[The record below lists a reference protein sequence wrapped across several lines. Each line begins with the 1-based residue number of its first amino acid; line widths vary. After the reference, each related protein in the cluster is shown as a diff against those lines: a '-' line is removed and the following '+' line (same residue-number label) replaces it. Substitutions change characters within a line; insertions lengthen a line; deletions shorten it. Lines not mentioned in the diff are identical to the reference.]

1 MKWIGCRKKVILVS
15 FMTAAGSE
23 AFVMTGSRTKSTA
36 LFSSSKSRRSFVQQ
50 SIRLL
55 GGAGVGVANV
65 ALADEPAGFDVDN
78 FLKTGAVAMPM
89 GVSGQ
94 AGKGKPELGVVLR
107 DGSEV
112 SRDART
118 GDVLAEILVRS
129 GSNADELVPV
139 LAGFSS
145 PWSLQSTD
153 TVECRDSNTGDGA
166 FLALSPSIPTTT
178 STSLK
183 DVSPSF
189 LMETLFSPT
198 GRFSFYGEPT
208 NVKVKKNIIMDNN
221 DDVRILEIT
230 FSTLSQST
238 QTEIPR
244 NAIVAF
250 TIPKGTQQAV
260 MLVASSNASRWK
272 KGSETT
278 LRNVISTFRAIPA
291 PPTNLKVRAK
301 TT

>member
-1 MKWIGCRKKVILVS
+1 MDWWV
-15 FMTAAGSE
+15 
-23 AFVMTGSRTKSTA
+23 
-36 LFSSSKSRRSFVQQ
+36 
-50 SIRLL
+50 
-55 GGAGVGVANV
+55 
-65 ALADEPAGFDVDN
+65 
-78 FLKTGAVAMPM
+78 

-112 SRDART
+112 SRDTRT
-118 GDVLAEILVRS
+118 GDVVAEILVRS
-129 GSNADELVPV
+129 NVDGGEIVPV

-145 PWSLQSTD
+145 PWSLQSAD
-153 TVECRDSNTGDGA
+153 TVECRDSKTGDGA
-166 FLALSPSIPTTT
+166 FLALSPTIPSKT
-178 STSLK
+178 SSLK
-183 DVSPSF
+183 DISPSF
-189 LMETLFSPT
+189 LLETVFSPT

-208 NVKVKKNIIMDNN
+208 NVKVKKNTSSN
-221 DDVRILEIT
+221 DDDTIRILEIT

-244 NAIVAF
+244 NAIVAV

-278 LRNVISTFRAIPA
+278 LRNVVSTFRAVPA

-301 TT
+301 ST

>member
-1 MKWIGCRKKVILVS
+1 MVWFRLVC
-15 FMTAAGSE
+15 MY
-23 AFVMTGSRTKSTA
+23 VC
-36 LFSSSKSRRSFVQQ
+36 V
-50 SIRLL
+50 
-55 GGAGVGVANV
+55 
-65 ALADEPAGFDVDN
+65 
-78 FLKTGAVAMPM
+78 

-112 SRDART
+112 SRDTRT
-118 GDVLAEILVRS
+118 GDVLAEILVKS
-129 GSNADELVPV
+129 GTNADEVVPV

-145 PWSLQSTD
+145 PWSLQSAD
-153 TVECRDSNTGDGA
+153 TVECRDSKTGDGA
-166 FLALSPSIPTTT
+166 FLALSPTIPSATTT
-178 STSLK
+178 LLK

-189 LMETLFSPT
+189 LLETVFSPT

-208 NVKVKKNIIMDNN
+208 NVKVKKNISLD
-221 DDVRILEIT
+221 DEDVRILEIT

-244 NAIVAF
+244 NAIVAV

-278 LRNVISTFRAIPA
+278 LRNVVSTFRAVPA

-301 TT
+301 ST